1 MYDFDPSNTSYV
13 HLFRHFRRTIN
24 VYLIL
29 IPELLFLLCL
39 FGYLVFMIIY
49 KWLFFTVRDSQT
61 APSILIHFI
70 NMFLMQGDSSQPLY
84 PGQVG
89 QKEPYL
95 HSFHFTCTSVFLY
108 MYFLS
113 SPQAGFQVFLVIV
126 AVLSVPVLLL
136 GKPLYLYWQ
145 NKGRDHFNMYR
156 VRMFVLFVCVL
167 RLAEGRWLIFS
178 LSVGLSACTAEQWG
192 GALSHAC
199 SWYGGGH
206 QSGQPLLQLWQQ
218 VRGGKTFRIGVGDIP
233 VVMINRYKF
242 VNR

>member
-145 NKGRDHFNMYR
+145 NKGRDHLNMYR
-156 VRMFVLFVCVL
+156 VRMLVLFVCVL

-178 LSVGLSACTAEQWG
+178 VSLRRVISVYG
-192 GALSHAC
+192 GAVRRSSLSCMFMIWRRA
-199 SWYGGGH
+199 
-206 QSGQPLLQLWQQ
+206 
-218 VRGGKTFRIGVGDIP
+218 P
-233 VVMINRYKF
+233 VWTATPPALTASQR
-242 VNR
+242 R